1 MQASQWTTE
10 IIAISAVLALA
21 SLVIGYFI
29 ATLRQGRQIGTL
41 TAQLEQAQQGQA
53 SAMAASTA
61 LSEQLK
67 VAEARGQALQ
77 IEESSLKA
85 KLQSAFDNVARLNQE
100 QQESKDAKV
109 AQEIKLEDANR
120 RHNETAKRLETAQAE
135 GRALQEQV
143 TDLRD
148 RLTTAQATITS
159 LQGERDS
166 LKNDLASLDASSQ
179 VAASEVRETRE
190 QLAET
195 KRKLAEQM
203 QSRAELQSRY
213 EPLSNAHAELKTALE
228 KREELVADLND
239 RLAKTQLTCNQLN
252 AERDR
257 LKDELASE
265 GTRAK
270 ALETAEREVREQLAE
285 AKQTLAKQ
293 VQSFSELQERL
304 HQLNADHTEL
314 KTTLSQREEHFQEQ
328 MAQLSDTKKSLTQE
342 FENLANKIFEEK
354 GKTFTTTSQ
363 ASIDGMLK
371 PFREQI
377 EGFQKRI
384 NDVHDASLQ
393 GNTSLNGEIKKVL
406 EIGLQMSK
414 EANNLA
420 SALKGDSQQRGAWGE
435 AQLRR
440 TLEMSGLIEEAHFE
454 VQSSFKDAEGK
465 SKQTDYLIK
474 IPDGKHIIIDSKV
487 SLNAYDRAVS
497 AETPEA
503 YQMAMIEHVK
513 AVRKHI
519 DDLASKDYTNLIGMR
534 SPNFV
539 LMFMPIEPAYI
550 EAMKHNK
557 DLFEYGYKKGIVL
570 VSHTTLIPILRT
582 VSNLWMI
589 ERSNAEAREISEKA
603 GEIYNQVCLVAER
616 IGKLGGTLNT
626 ASNHYNSAIT
636 ALAGQQGLY
645 GKVDRFSQ
653 LSAKVS
659 KTLPALE
666 PVHVDFQNE
675 RLSLIVEA
683 LDESAELNES
693 LLQLPGDGHEG
704 EQPSHTETT
713 PKHEFEFF

>member
-10 IIAISAVLALA
+10 IIVICVIAALA
-21 SLVIGYFI
+21 SLVLGYVV
-29 ATLRQGRQIGTL
+29 AALRQGRQL
-41 TAQLEQAQQGQA
+41 SRLAVELEQAQQAQA
-53 SAMAASTA
+53 SAMAAGTA

-100 QQESKDAKV
+100 RQESKDAKV

-195 KRKLAEQM
+195 KQKLAEQM

-228 KREELVADLND
+228 KREELVADLNG
-239 RLAKTQLTCNQLN
+239 RLAKTQLTCDQLN

-285 AKQTLAKQ
+285 TKQTLAKQ

-314 KTTLSQREEHFQEQ
+314 KTTLSQRDEHFQEQ

-414 EANNLA
+414 EANNLT

-440 TLEMSGLIEEAHFE
+440 TLEISGLIEEAHFE

-487 SLNAYDRAVS
+487 SLNAYDRAVG

-503 YQMAMIEHVK
+503 YQLAMIEHVK

-645 GKVDRFSQ
+645 GKIDRFSQ

-683 LDESAELNES
+683 LDESAELNEI
-693 LLQLPGDGHEG
+693 LPQLPADEHEG
-704 EQPSHTETT
+704 EQPSLTETT

>member
-10 IIAISAVLALA
+10 IIVICVIAALA
-21 SLVIGYFI
+21 SLVLGYVV
-29 ATLRQGRQIGTL
+29 ATLRQGRQL
-41 TAQLEQAQQGQA
+41 SRLAVELEQAQQAQE
-53 SAMAASTA
+53 SAVATSTA

-77 IEESSLKA
+77 VEESSLKA

-109 AQEIKLEDANR
+109 AQEIKIEDANR

-148 RLTTAQATITS
+148 RLTTAQASITS

-166 LKNDLASLDASSQ
+166 LKNNLASLDASSQ

-195 KRKLAEQM
+195 KQKLAEQM

-239 RLAKTQLTCNQLN
+239 RLAKIQLTCDQLN

-285 AKQTLAKQ
+285 TKQTLAKQ

-304 HQLNADHTEL
+304 HQLNANHTEL

-414 EANNLA
+414 EANNLT

-487 SLNAYDRAVS
+487 SLNAYDRAVG

-645 GKVDRFSQ
+645 GKIDRFSQ

-693 LLQLPGDGHEG
+693 LPQLPADEHEG
-704 EQPSHTETT
+704 EQPSLTETT